1 MVKRIKKI
9 IFPGANLDREKR
21 KAVVIM
27 LKALKKFECKFP
39 KQYRE
44 AEKIS
49 KIVWD
54 FFYQLGERDISK
66 LINLRSGILLHQIG
80 FLLFSERLKNK
91 LKAGEQLTENET
103 KIFRDYPKKSLEVLS
118 EYIVDA
124 NPIILEIIEKSEER
138 EDGKGRIGIQN
149 NDIPFAVKIFKIAK
163 CYVQNYEK
171 CKNNENVTKILLNS
185 NGELNTLY
193 AYSFLG
199 YISQNKQFVE
209 DILNT

>member
-1 MVKRIKKI
+1 
-9 IFPGANLDREKR
+9 
-21 KAVVIM
+21 M
-27 LKALKKFECKFP
+27 LKALKKFELKFP
-39 KQYRE
+39 KQYKE
-44 AEKIS
+44 AQKIS
-49 KIVWD
+49 RIMWD
-54 FFYQLGERDISK
+54 YMTKLGEKDVSK
-66 LINLRSGILLHQIG
+66 LIDVRNGILLHQVG
-80 FLLFSERLKNK
+80 YLLFPNSLIEK
-91 LKAGEQLTENET
+91 LKSGEKLTENET
-103 KIFRDYPKKSLEVLS
+103 IILSEYPKKSLQILA

-124 NPIILEIIEKSEER
+124 NPLMLEIIEKSEER